1 MRRFFAQNLIFV
13 VGINLLVKPVWVF
26 VIDRNVQNSVGHA
39 SFGTYQ
45 ALLNLAIVFQIVLDF
60 GLNSYNTRTISV
72 SPQKFAILFPQLLT
86 ARVLLMTLYTAVV
99 LLAGFLWGYR
109 GGQLV
114 LLAGIILLQSLSI
127 LLMFIRSNVAALQ
140 RFKLDGVLSVIDRF
154 LMIGICGALLFL
166 PATAKLFRI
175 EWFVWTQIA
184 CYAIAVVTGFI
195 MLRRIVHMPHLF
207 TFRLK
212 PVLQILKQGGP
223 YALLAFLMSI
233 YMRSDA
239 FLVERLCGTNG
250 PAEAGIYASAF
261 RLLDVSNMI
270 AIMFASVLMPLF
282 GRMISEKQSITPII
296 RLSANV
302 LLPATFLLAVAGWTM
317 GTDIMHLLYKDSGA
331 YDGRIF
337 AILMSVA
344 PAYSIMYIY
353 STLLTANGHISL
365 LNKLAGSGAVLSLV
379 LNLLLIPRHMAL
391 GAAITSLV
399 TQWVLAAGYIYY
411 AARKNEL
418 PTNLKWIAAHVAYL
432 LLLAAG
438 GYVLSLLPLLWLYKL
453 VLLVLLAGIL
463 VLVFR
468 FISLKALKGLLSK
481 G

>member
-1 MRRFFAQNLIFV
+1 MRRVFAQNLIFV
-13 VGINLLVKPVWVF
+13 VGVNLLVKPIWVF

-45 ALLNLAIVFQIVLDF
+45 ALLNLAIVFQIILDF
-60 GLNSYNTRTISV
+60 GLNAYNTRTISV
-72 SPQKFAILFPQLLT
+72 SPQKFSRLFPQLLT

-99 LLAGFLWGYR
+99 LLAGYLWGYR
-109 GGQLV
+109 GEQLV

-154 LMIGICGALLFL
+154 LMIGICGSLLFL
-166 PATAKLFRI
+166 PATATLFRI

-184 CYAIAVVTGFI
+184 CYGIAVVTGFI
-195 MLRRIVHMPHLF
+195 MLRRIVHMPRVF

-212 PVLQILKQGGP
+212 PVLQMLKQGAP

-239 FLVERLCGTNG
+239 FLVERLCGVNG

-270 AIMFASVLMPLF
+270 AIMFASMLMPLF
-282 GRMISEKQSITPII
+282 GRMLAERQSIAPIV
-296 RLSANV
+296 RLSVNI
-302 LLPATFLLAVAGWTM
+302 LLPATFLLLVTGWTL
-317 GTDIMHLLYKDSGA
+317 GNDIMHLLYKDAGA

-337 AILMSVA
+337 AMLMSVA

-365 LNKLAGSGAVLSLV
+365 LNKIAGCGAVLSMA
-379 LNLLLIPRHMAL
+379 LNLLLISRYMAL
-391 GAAITSLV
+391 GAAVTSLV
-399 TQWVLAAGYIYY
+399 TQWLLAAGYIYY
-411 AARKNEL
+411 AVRKNNFSVN
-418 PTNLKWIAAHVAYL
+418 TKWIAAHVAYFL
-432 LLLAAG
+432 LLSAG
-438 GYVLSLLPLLWLYKL
+438 GYALSLLAILWLYKL
-453 VLLVLLAGIL
+453 ALLVLLAGIL

-468 FISLKALKGLLSK
+468 FISLKALKGLMVR